1 MLNTITV
8 SQLNTYVK
16 SLIENDVRLMN
27 VSVSG
32 EISNYKYHFSSG
44 HWYFTLKDQNASI
57 RCVMFRS
64 SAARVKFSVT
74 DGLAVTLRG
83 RVSLYEKDGQYQFYA
98 EEMHANGEGDLALAF
113 KQVKEK
119 LESEGLFE
127 PDNKRQLV
135 KFPKRI
141 AVITSDTGAAVKDIL
156 NITSSRYPSCEIV
169 MCPVLVQGD
178 MAALDMRK
186 TLDRVYTLD
195 DIDTI
200 IIGRGG
206 GSAEDLHCF
215 NDEALA
221 RKIYESPFPVISA
234 VGHETDFT
242 ICDFVADV
250 RASTPSHA
258 AELAVPDS
266 RDLKNHISSMQ
277 KILTNKALLRCNFY
291 DSRLKIAKSKVS
303 RQGLQQVVQNK
314 QMELD
319 RITDR
324 VMSGTKQRIQEKE
337 NSLMRSIARI
347 DALSPLKVMARGFSV
362 VTKQDKCVTNVSHLD
377 VGDAINVSLSDGSID
392 CTVTNINK
400 KAEV

>member
-16 SLIENDVRLMN
+16 SLIENDPRLTLIN
-27 VSVSG
+27 VSG
-32 EISNYKYHFSSG
+32 EISNFKNHFSSG
-44 HWYFTLKDQNASI
+44 HWYFTLKDQNASV

-64 SAARVKFSVT
+64 AASCVKFDVT
-74 DGLAVTLRG
+74 DGLAVILKG

-98 EEMHANGEGDLALAF
+98 EEMHPVGEGDLALQF

-119 LESEGLFE
+119 LEQEGLF
-127 PDNKRQLV
+127 DQSSKRPLV

-141 AVITSDTGAAVKDIL
+141 AVVTSDTGAAVRDIL
-156 NITSSRYPSCEIV
+156 NITATRYPACEIL

-178 MAALDMRK
+178 MAARDMIK
-186 TLDRVYTLD
+186 TLDRVYALD
-195 DIDTI
+195 NIDTI

-215 NDEALA
+215 NDEVLA

-234 VGHETDFT
+234 VGHEIDFT

-258 AELAVPDS
+258 AELAVPDMA
-266 RDLKNHISSMQ
+266 DLQNRVDS
-277 KILTNKALLRCNFY
+277 LTNML
-291 DSRLKIAKSKVS
+291 KSKVLFKYNS
-303 RQGLQQVVQNK
+303 YSTKLSTIQTRISPARYERILQNK
-314 QMELD
+314 QLELD
-319 RITDR
+319 RITDKI
-324 VMSGTKQRIQEKE
+324 VSSVNCQLQ
-337 NSLMRSIARI
+337 NAQNVAAQLASRI

-362 VTKQDKCVTNVSHLD
+362 ITKNSMCVSGVADLK
-377 VGDAINVSLSDGSID
+377 VGDNITATLKDGNVD
-392 CTVTNINK
+392 CLITSINK
-400 KAEV
+400 

>member
-16 SLIENDVRLMN
+16 SLIENDPRLTTL
-27 VSVSG
+27 SVSG
-32 EISNYKYHFSSG
+32 EISNFKNHFSSG

-64 SAARVKFSVT
+64 SASRVKFEVE
-74 DGLAVTLRG
+74 DGLAVVIKG

-98 EEMHANGEGDLALAF
+98 EEMHPVGEGDLALQF

-119 LESEGLFE
+119 LEREGLF
-127 PDNKRQLV
+127 DATSKRPLTQ
-135 KFPKRI
+135 FPKRI
-141 AVITSDTGAAVKDIL
+141 AVITSDTGAAVRDIL
-156 NITSSRYPSCEIV
+156 NITATRYPACEIV

-178 MAALDMRK
+178 MAAQDMVK
-186 TLDRVYTLD
+186 TLDRVYGLNN
-195 DIDTI
+195 IDTI

-258 AELAVPDS
+258 AELATPDW
-266 RDLKNHISSMQ
+266 RALQNRINTLNGLLKNKITYKYDFCQ
-277 KILTNKALLRCNFY
+277 KNLQSF
-291 DSRLKIAKSKVS
+291 KIKVS
-303 RQGLQQVVQNK
+303 PSNILRIVQNK
-314 QMELD
+314 QLDVDRISDKIASKMELALQSSAS
-319 RITDR
+319 RAA
-324 VMSGTKQRIQEKE
+324 
-337 NSLMRSIARI
+337 SLAACI
-347 DALSPLKVMARGFSV
+347 DALSPLKVMARGFSAV
-362 VTKQDKCVTNVSHLD
+362 SKNGEYLTNAQKIN
-377 VGDAINVSLSDGSID
+377 VGDNITVKFNDGD
-392 CTVTNINK
+392 VYCLVTDKNSK
-400 KAEV
+400 

>member
-16 SLIENDVRLMN
+16 SLIENDARLQII
-27 VSVSG
+27 SVSG
-32 EISNYKYHFSSG
+32 EISNFKNHFSSG
-44 HWYFTLKDQNASI
+44 HWYFTLKDQNASV

-64 SAARVKFSVT
+64 SASRVRFEVE
-74 DGLAVTLRG
+74 DGLAVVLTG

-98 EEMHANGEGDLALAF
+98 EQMHPVGEGDLALAF

-119 LESEGLFE
+119 LEAEGLFNPE
-127 PDNKRQLV
+127 SKRPLA

-141 AVITSDTGAAVKDIL
+141 AVITSDTGAAIKDIL
-156 NITSSRYPSCEIV
+156 NITSSRYPACEIV

-178 MAALDMRK
+178 MAARDMIK
-186 TLDRVYTLD
+186 TLDRVYELD
-195 DIDTI
+195 NIDTV

-258 AELAVPDS
+258 AELAVPDK
-266 RDLKNHISSMQ
+266 RELKGNVDAITNILNN
-277 KILTNKALLRCNFY
+277 KILLKHNFY
-291 DSRLKIAKSKVS
+291 NAKLQALQAKVGS
-303 RQGLQQVVQNK
+303 ANLERVLQNRQL
-314 QMELD
+314 ELD
-319 RITDR
+319 RITDKI
-324 VMSGTKQRIQEKE
+324 VGSVNQRLQSCQ
-337 NSLMRSIARI
+337 NSLARLAAQI
-347 DALSPLKVMARGFSV
+347 DAMSPLKVMARGFSV
-362 VTKQDKCVTNVSHLD
+362 VSKAGKFVSNVSKLN
-377 VGDAINVSLSDGSID
+377 VGDNINVKFCDGNID
-392 CTVTNINK
+392 CLVTDINDK
-400 KAEV
+400 

>member
-16 SLIENDVRLMN
+16 SLIENDPRLTLIN
-27 VSVSG
+27 VSG
-32 EISNYKYHFSSG
+32 EISNFKNHFSSG
-44 HWYFTLKDQNASI
+44 HWYFTLKDQNASV

-64 SAARVKFSVT
+64 AASRVKFDVT
-74 DGLAVTLRG
+74 DGLAVILKG

-98 EEMHANGEGDLALAF
+98 EEMHPVGEGDLALQF

-119 LESEGLFE
+119 LEQEGLF
-127 PDNKRQLV
+127 DQSSKRPLV

-141 AVITSDTGAAVKDIL
+141 AVVTSDTGAAVRDIL
-156 NITSSRYPSCEIV
+156 NITATRYPACEIL

-178 MAALDMRK
+178 MAARDMIK
-186 TLDRVYTLD
+186 TLDRVYALD
-195 DIDTI
+195 NIDTI

-215 NDEALA
+215 NDEVLA

-234 VGHETDFT
+234 VGHEIDFT

-258 AELAVPDS
+258 AELAVPDMA
-266 RDLKNHISSMQ
+266 DLQNRVDS
-277 KILTNKALLRCNFY
+277 LTNML
-291 DSRLKIAKSKVS
+291 KSKVLFKYNS
-303 RQGLQQVVQNK
+303 YSTKLSTIQTRISPARYERILQNK
-314 QMELD
+314 QLELD
-319 RITDR
+319 RITDKI
-324 VMSGTKQRIQEKE
+324 VSSVNCQLQ
-337 NSLMRSIARI
+337 NAQNVAAQLASRI

-362 VTKQDKCVTNVSHLD
+362 ITKYSMCVSGVADLK
-377 VGDAINVSLSDGSID
+377 VGDNITATLKDGNVD
-392 CTVTNINK
+392 CLITSINK
-400 KAEV
+400 

>member
-16 SLIENDVRLMN
+16 SLIENDPRLTLIN
-27 VSVSG
+27 VSG
-32 EISNYKYHFSSG
+32 EISNFKNHFSSG
-44 HWYFTLKDQNASI
+44 HWYFTLKDQNASV

-64 SAARVKFSVT
+64 AASRVKFDVT
-74 DGLAVTLRG
+74 DGLAVILKG

-98 EEMHANGEGDLALAF
+98 EEMHPVGEGDLALQF

-119 LESEGLFE
+119 LEQEGLF
-127 PDNKRQLV
+127 DQSSKRPLV

-141 AVITSDTGAAVKDIL
+141 AVVTSDTGAAVRDIL
-156 NITSSRYPSCEIV
+156 NITATRYPACEIL

-178 MAALDMRK
+178 MAARDMIK
-186 TLDRVYTLD
+186 TLDRVYALD
-195 DIDTI
+195 NIDTI

-215 NDEALA
+215 NDEVLA

-234 VGHETDFT
+234 VGHEIDFT

-258 AELAVPDS
+258 AELAVPDMA
-266 RDLKNHISSMQ
+266 DLQNRVDS
-277 KILTNKALLRCNFY
+277 LTNML
-291 DSRLKIAKSKVS
+291 KSKVLFKYNS
-303 RQGLQQVVQNK
+303 YSTKLSTIQTRISPARYERILQNK
-314 QMELD
+314 QLELD
-319 RITDR
+319 RITDKI
-324 VMSGTKQRIQEKE
+324 VSSVNCQLQNAE
-337 NSLMRSIARI
+337 NVAAQLASRI

-362 VTKQDKCVTNVSHLD
+362 ITKNSMCVSGVADLK
-377 VGDAINVSLSDGSID
+377 VGDNITATLKDGNVD
-392 CTVTNINK
+392 CLITSINK
-400 KAEV
+400 

>member
-8 SQLNTYVK
+8 SQLNGYVK
-16 SLIENDVRLMN
+16 SLVENDPRLSHI
-27 VSVSG
+27 SVSG
-32 EISNYKYHFSSG
+32 EISNYKNHFSSG

-57 RCVMFRS
+57 RCVMFKS
-64 SAARVKFSVT
+64 SALRVNFEVQ
-74 DGLAVTLRG
+74 DGLAVTLKG

-98 EEMHANGEGDLALAF
+98 EEMHPVGEGDLALQF

-119 LESEGLFE
+119 LEREGLFDSE
-127 PDNKRQLV
+127 NKRPLV
-135 KFPKRI
+135 KYPKKI

-156 NITSSRYPSCEIV
+156 NITSNRYPACEII

-178 MAALDMRK
+178 MASQDMIK
-186 TLDRVYTLD
+186 TLDRVYALD
-195 DIDTI
+195 DIDAI

-258 AELAVPDS
+258 AELVTPDHNE
-266 RDLKNHISSMQ
+266 LEN
-277 KILTNKALLRCNFY
+277 KIYNLNN
-291 DSRLKIAKSKVS
+291 SLKIKVLLKQNLYETRLNTLQKQVDVSKFEN
-303 RQGLQQVVQNK
+303 LFTKK
-314 QMELD
+314 QIEID
-319 RITDR
+319 
-324 VMSGTKQRIQEKE
+324 
-337 NSLMRSIARI
+337 SIADKISNSVSEKMHNNTVLVSNLMTRI
-347 DALSPLKVMARGFSV
+347 DALSPLKIMGRGFSV
-362 VTKQDKCVTNVSHLD
+362 VTKENACVSGVGKLTLGDSITVKFTD
-377 VGDAINVSLSDGSID
+377 GDAECVVESINQR
-392 CTVTNINK
+392 
-400 KAEV
+400 

>member
-16 SLIENDVRLMN
+16 SLIENDPRLTF

-32 EISNYKYHFSSG
+32 EISNFKNHFSSG
-44 HWYFTLKDQNASI
+44 HWYFTLKDQNASV

-64 SAARVKFSVT
+64 AATRVKFAVE
-74 DGLAVTLRG
+74 DGLAVILKG

-98 EEMHANGEGDLALAF
+98 EEMHPVGEGDLALSF

-119 LESEGLFE
+119 LESEGLFD
-127 PDNKRQLV
+127 PQSKRPLV
-135 KFPKRI
+135 KYPKRI
-141 AVITSDTGAAVKDIL
+141 AVITSDTGAAVRDIL

-178 MAALDMRK
+178 MAARDMIK
-186 TLDRVYTLD
+186 TLARVYNLD
-195 DIDTI
+195 GIDAI

-258 AELAVPDS
+258 AELAVPDMS
-266 RDLKNHISSMQ
+266 DLKNRIVSLSS
-277 KILTNKALLRCNFY
+277 LL
-291 DSRLKIAKSKVS
+291 KSKVLLKYNS
-303 RQGLQQVVQNK
+303 YSTKLNALQAKVSPTDFERVFQNRQL
-314 QMELD
+314 ELD
-319 RITDR
+319 RITDKIADR
-324 VMSGTKQRIQEKE
+324 INQKLQSGQNTVAR
-337 NSLMRSIARI
+337 LAVRI

-362 VTKQDKCVTNVSHLD
+362 VTRNGECVSSVNGINT
-377 VGDAINVSLSDGSID
+377 GDNITVTVCDGKLD
-392 CTVTNINK
+392 CTVAKINK
-400 KAEV
+400 N

>member
-8 SQLNTYVK
+8 SQLNAYVK
-16 SLIENDVRLMN
+16 ALVENDPRLSYI
-27 VSVSG
+27 SVSG
-32 EISNYKYHFSSG
+32 EISNFKNHFSSG

-64 SAARVKFSVT
+64 SAFRVNFAVE
-74 DGLAVTLRG
+74 DGLAVTLKG
-83 RVSLYEKDGQYQFYA
+83 KVSLYEKDGQYQFYA
-98 EEMHANGEGDLALAF
+98 EEMHPVGEGDLALQF
-113 KQVKEK
+113 KLVKEK
-119 LESEGLFE
+119 LEREGLFDSQSKR
-127 PDNKRQLV
+127 PLNKY
-135 KFPKRI
+135 PKKI

-156 NITSSRYPSCEIV
+156 NITSSRYPACEIV

-178 MAALDMRK
+178 MAAQDMIR
-186 TLDRVYTLD
+186 TLDKVYKFD

-215 NDEALA
+215 NDEMLA

-258 AELAVPDS
+258 AELATPDQKE
-266 RDLKNHISSMQ
+266 LKN
-277 KILTNKALLRCNFY
+277 KIYNLNN
-291 DSRLKIAKSKVS
+291 SLKIRVLYNHNLCESKLNSLQKVVNVS
-303 RQGLQQVVQNK
+303 KIENLFTKRQI
-314 QMELD
+314 ELD
-319 RITDR
+319 RLADR
-324 VMSGTKQRIQEKE
+324 ISYSANTKIQ
-337 NSLMRSIARI
+337 NSTILLSNIVTRI

-362 VTKQDKCVTNVSHLD
+362 VTKGNKCITSTSELNLGDSVLVRLKD
-377 VGDAINVSLSDGSID
+377 GDAD
-392 CTVTNINK
+392 CIVENINFK
-400 KAEV
+400 QG

>member
-16 SLIENDVRLMN
+16 SLIENDPRLTI

-32 EISNYKYHFSSG
+32 EISNFKNHFSSG
-44 HWYFTLKDQNASI
+44 HWYFTLKDPNASI

-64 SAARVKFSVT
+64 SASRVKFQVE
-74 DGLAVTLRG
+74 DGLAVVLKG

-98 EEMHANGEGDLALAF
+98 EEMHPVGEGDLALQF

-119 LESEGLFE
+119 LEREGLF
-127 PDNKRQLV
+127 DAASKRPLV
-135 KFPKRI
+135 QFPKRI
-141 AVITSDTGAAVKDIL
+141 AVVTSDTGAAVRDIL
-156 NITSSRYPSCEIV
+156 NITATRYPACEIV

-178 MAALDMRK
+178 MAAADMIK
-186 TLDRVYTLD
+186 TLDRVYAFS

-258 AELAVPDS
+258 AELATPDC
-266 RDLKNHISSMQ
+266 L
-277 KILTNKALLRCNFY
+277 ALQNRVNTLEG
-291 DSRLKIAKSKVS
+291 LLKSKIKHKYES
-303 RQGLQQVVQNK
+303 FSNKFQSFENKLNSQNMLRIFQNK
-314 QMELD
+314 QLDVD
-319 RITDR
+319 RISDNIESK
-324 VMSGTKQRIQEKE
+324 MKFALQNGLSQAA
-337 NSLMRSIARI
+337 SLAARI
-347 DALSPLKVMARGFSV
+347 DALSPLKVLSRGFSV
-362 VTKQDKCVTNVSHLD
+362 VSRNGEYLTNAEKINI
-377 VGDAINVSLSDGSID
+377 GDDIKVKFNDGDID
-392 CTVTNINK
+392 CQVIDKANK
-400 KAEV
+400 

>member
-127 PDNKRQLV
+127 SDNKRQLV

-178 MAALDMRK
+178 MAALDMIK

-277 KILTNKALLRCNFY
+277 KILTNKTLLKCNFY

-362 VTKQDKCVTNVSHLD
+362 VTKQDKCVTKVGHLD

>member
-16 SLIENDVRLMN
+16 SLIENDPHLTYIN
-27 VSVSG
+27 VSG
-32 EISNYKYHFSSG
+32 EISNFKNHFSSG
-44 HWYFTLKDQNASI
+44 HWYFTLKDQNASV

-64 SAARVKFSVT
+64 SAARVKFAAE
-74 DGLAVTLRG
+74 DGLAVILKG

-98 EEMHANGEGDLALAF
+98 EEMHPVGEGDLALAF

-119 LESEGLFE
+119 LEAEGLFNPE
-127 PDNKRQLV
+127 TKRPLV
-135 KFPKRI
+135 KYPKRI
-141 AVITSDTGAAVKDIL
+141 AVITSNTGAAVKDIL

-178 MAALDMRK
+178 MAARDMIK
-186 TLDRVYTLD
+186 TLERVYALD
-195 DIDTI
+195 GIDAI

-258 AELAVPDS
+258 AELATPDM
-266 RDLKNHISSMQ
+266 RDLRGRVDALVNLLKSRVSFKCGCYDAQ
-277 KILTNKALLRCNFY
+277 LKALQGRVSPSNIERVFEKRQL
-291 DSRLKIAKSKVS
+291 DIDRLTDNMANRVSQRLQSSQNIAA
-303 RQGLQQVVQNK
+303 QLA
-314 QMELD
+314 
-319 RITDR
+319 
-324 VMSGTKQRIQEKE
+324 
-337 NSLMRSIARI
+337 ARI
-347 DALSPLKVMARGFSV
+347 DALSPLKIMARGFSV
-362 VTKQDKCVTNVSHLD
+362 ITKNGECVGSVKDLNTGDNITVTVCD
-377 VGDAINVSLSDGSID
+377 GDID
-392 CTVTNINK
+392 CTVEKINK
-400 KAEV
+400 K

>member
-16 SLIENDVRLMN
+16 SLIENDPRLTF

-32 EISNYKYHFSSG
+32 EISNFKNHFSSG

-64 SAARVKFSVT
+64 SAARVKFTVS
-74 DGLAVTLRG
+74 DGLAVTLKG

-98 EEMHANGEGDLALAF
+98 EEMHPDGDGDLALAF

-119 LESEGLFE
+119 LEREGLFE
-127 PDNKRQLV
+127 LDNKRPLV
-135 KFPKRI
+135 KYPKRI
-141 AVITSDTGAAVKDIL
+141 AVITSDTGAAVRDIL
-156 NITSSRYPSCEIV
+156 NITSSRYPVCEIV

-178 MAALDMRK
+178 MAARDMVK
-186 TLDRVYTLD
+186 TLERVYALD

-215 NDEALA
+215 NDETLA

-258 AELAVPDS
+258 AELAVPES
-266 RDLKNHISSMQ
+266 RDLHDRIVTAQ
-277 KILTNKALLRCNFY
+277 KLLTNKILLKYNSY
-291 DSRLKIAKSKVS
+291 DTRLQIVKSKVS
-303 RQGLQQVVQNK
+303 RLGLQQIIQNK
-314 QMELD
+314 QMEID
-319 RITDR
+319 RISDKIFNCA
-324 VMSGTKQRIQEKE
+324 KQRLQDKE
-337 NSLMRSIARI
+337 NILSHLMARI

-362 VTKQDKCVTNVSHLD
+362 VTKQEKCVTGVSSLN
-377 VGDAINVSLSDGSID
+377 VGDAVNVSLSDGDVD
-392 CTVTNINK
+392 CLVTNINK

>member
-16 SLIENDVRLMN
+16 SLIENDVRLAA

-32 EISNYKYHFSSG
+32 EISNFKNHFSSG

-64 SAARVKFSVT
+64 SAARVKFNVT
-74 DGLAVTLRG
+74 DGLAVTLKG

-98 EEMHANGEGDLALAF
+98 EEMHADGDGDLALAF

-119 LESEGLFE
+119 LEQEGLFE
-127 PDNKRQLV
+127 LSNKRPLV
-135 KFPKRI
+135 KYPKRI

-156 NITSSRYPSCEIV
+156 NITSNRYPSCEIV

-178 MAALDMRK
+178 MAARDMIK
-186 TLDRVYTLD
+186 TLDRVYALD

-266 RDLKNHISSMQ
+266 RDLKNHIFSMQ
-277 KILTNKALLRCNFY
+277 KLLTNKTLLRCNFY

-303 RQGLQQVVQNK
+303 RSGLQQVVQNK

-324 VMSGTKQRIQEKE
+324 VMSSTKQKIQEKE
-337 NSLMRSIARI
+337 NFLMRSIARI

-362 VTKQDKCVTNVSHLD
+362 VTKYNKCVTGVNDLSI
-377 VGDAINVSLSDGSID
+377 GDAVNVVLCDGNVD
-392 CTVTNINK
+392 CKVTNINK

>member
-16 SLIENDVRLMN
+16 SLIENDPRLTLIN
-27 VSVSG
+27 VSG
-32 EISNYKYHFSSG
+32 EISNFKNHFSSG
-44 HWYFTLKDQNASI
+44 HWYFTLKDHNASV

-64 SAARVKFSVT
+64 AASRVKFDVT
-74 DGLAVTLRG
+74 DGLAVILKG

-98 EEMHANGEGDLALAF
+98 EEMHPVGEGDLALQF

-119 LESEGLFE
+119 LEQEGLF
-127 PDNKRQLV
+127 DQSSKRPLV

-141 AVITSDTGAAVKDIL
+141 AVVTSDTGAAVRDIL
-156 NITSSRYPSCEIV
+156 NITATRYPACEIL

-178 MAALDMRK
+178 MAARDMIK
-186 TLDRVYTLD
+186 TLDRVYALD
-195 DIDTI
+195 NIDTI

-215 NDEALA
+215 NDEVLA

-234 VGHETDFT
+234 VGHEIDFT

-258 AELAVPDS
+258 AELAVPDMA
-266 RDLKNHISSMQ
+266 DLQNRVDS
-277 KILTNKALLRCNFY
+277 LTNML
-291 DSRLKIAKSKVS
+291 KSKVLFKYNS
-303 RQGLQQVVQNK
+303 YSTKLSTIQTRISPARYERILQNK
-314 QMELD
+314 QLELD
-319 RITDR
+319 RITDKI
-324 VMSGTKQRIQEKE
+324 VSSVNCQLQ
-337 NSLMRSIARI
+337 NAQNVAAQLASRI

-362 VTKQDKCVTNVSHLD
+362 ITKNSMCVSGVADLK
-377 VGDAINVSLSDGSID
+377 VGDNITATLKDGNVD
-392 CTVTNINK
+392 CLITSINK
-400 KAEV
+400 